1 MNVGWIAPLNKKCGI
16 AFYARRYADA
26 LSGHVRIIESDP
38 DDFCRNRKDFLE
50 RMSGCDCVHIQYETS
65 FFLNGRLDFYPELCR
80 KIQGKKIVTLHEV
93 YRRIP
98 SVFPRENI
106 KGTWPLKA
114 IKEIVWDLK
123 HPHWALF
130 TKHLHTSFFA
140 DAIIVHSQFQKEI
153 LIEKGVDK
161 EKINVVPLPIKVR
174 PEAKVRPWNNALTIE
189 LGATGFI
196 NPSYDYDLLFK
207 VLECIDRD
215 WRFFWVGGLRR
226 NDDAGLLRWLE
237 QEIEKR
243 GWKQRFTIT
252 GWVSDDERDRRLD
265 EMHVFC
271 AFFKDRS
278 SSESLAD
285 AIAAK
290 KLIIAGRIPLTE
302 EIAGHGPV
310 LVLAQQEPEA
320 IAQTI
325 WQSLSDKT
333 LLQSI
338 ERAQVRYGE
347 TYSYAECAK
356 IVVDLYEKVANNR
369 STASTSPHP

>member
-16 AFYARRYADA
+16 AFYARKYADA

-38 DDFCRNRKDFLE
+38 DDFCRNRNEFLDKI
-50 RMSGCDCVHIQYETS
+50 SGCECVHIQYETS

-80 KIQGKKIVTLHEV
+80 RIQGKKIVTLHEV

-98 SVFPRENI
+98 GVFPRENI
-106 KGTWPLKA
+106 KGMRPLKA
-114 IKEIVWDLK
+114 IKEIVWDIR
-123 HPHWALF
+123 HRHWALF
-130 TKHLHTSFFA
+130 TKHLCESFFA
-140 DAIIVHSQFQKEI
+140 DALIVHSQFQKEI

-189 LGATGFI
+189 LGASGFI

-207 VLECIDRD
+207 VLECVDGD
-215 WRFFWVGGLRR
+215 WRFCWIGGLRR
-226 NDDAGLLRWLE
+226 NEDAGLLHSIER
-237 QEIEKR
+237 EITRR

-302 EIAGHGPV
+302 EIANHGPV

-325 WQSLSDKT
+325 LKTISDKA
-333 LLQSI
+333 LLNSI
-338 ERAQVRYGE
+338 ELAQTRYAE
-347 TYSYAECAK
+347 TYSYEACSGQVAS
-356 IVVDLYEKVANNR
+356 LYKKVIAL
-369 STASTSPHP
+369 